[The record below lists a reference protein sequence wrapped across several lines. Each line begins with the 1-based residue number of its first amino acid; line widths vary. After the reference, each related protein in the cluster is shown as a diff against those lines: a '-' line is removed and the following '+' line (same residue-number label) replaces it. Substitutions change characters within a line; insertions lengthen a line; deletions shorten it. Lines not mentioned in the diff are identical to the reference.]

1 MQIDLEEDL
10 APHRNIISKSAILPK
25 HHDTVFSCHL
35 NEIVFS
41 VLTNVS
47 YVNDCEHEVDVKT
60 RRIQV
65 AVSQWL
71 LIQQMTI

>member
-25 HHDTVFSCHL
+25 HHDIKLSSHHHA

-47 YVNDCEHEVDVKT
+47 YINDCEHEVDVKT
-60 RRIQV
+60 RR
-65 AVSQWL
+65 SK
-71 LIQQMTI
+71 